1 MQSASTNRSYGDG
14 KMSILKDLLKAD
26 NGAESHRESEQKF
39 LLISD
44 VAEIVDLEP
53 KTIRFYEKAG
63 LLMPQRIGQLRVFSK
78 AEVEILLLIKK
89 FRQYDMPIYQIR
101 EALSLHH
108 QQCEDGDFR
117 LKEILQV
124 QRDCLLDKH
133 QKLTKQIEVLES
145 ALSGGLDKIAA

>member
-1 MQSASTNRSYGDG
+1 
-14 KMSILKDLLKAD
+14 MSILRDLLKAD
-26 NGAESHRESEQKF
+26 NGAGARRESGQKF

-63 LLMPQRIGQLRVFSK
+63 LLMPQRIGQLRIFSMV
-78 AEVEILLLIKK
+78 EVEILLLIKK

-108 QQCEDGDFR
+108 QQGEDGDFR

-124 QRDCLLDKH
+124 QRDCLLDRH
-133 QKLTKQIEVLES
+133 QKMAKQIEILEN
-145 ALSGGLDKIAA
+145 ALSGCLDKVAA